1 MELKEIFKE
10 PEISLLDANS
20 VQKNNY
26 DHFMLKEIHEEPQVV
41 MDTIHSIM
49 PNDVSDLS
57 NAFPNLEKIQQYTH
71 CWLWKCNVCWNGCEI
86 YDGTICT
93 HSM

>member
-1 MELKEIFKE
+1 MELKEVYKE
-10 PEISLLDANS
+10 PEISLLDANG

-41 MDTIHSIM
+41 KDTIHSIM

-57 NAFPNLEKIQQYTH
+57 NAFPNLEKFNNIH
-71 CWLWKCNVCWNGCEI
+71 IVGCGSAM
-86 YDGTICT
+86 YAG
-93 HSM
+93 MV

>member
-1 MELKEIFKE
+1 MSMFNNLELKEIFKE

-41 MDTIHSIM
+41 MDTIHYH
-49 PNDVSDLS
+49 
-57 NAFPNLEKIQQYTH
+57 A
-71 CWLWKCNVCWNGCEI
+71 
-86 YDGTICT
+86 
-93 HSM
+93 